1 MGIAGVDLLFG
12 LSIFFLVGTD
22 YEDCVI
28 IYPPAIIAVL
38 AGGLL
43 FYGSLYY
50 NKAATMVYLI
60 LSMMLIVFFGI
71 ASVILFTR
79 FQKMAT
85 IIGSIF
91 LFIGLLR
98 TYFWCLV
105 YIFFKSLKKP
115 SDHSLGELIQMGIN
129 ISQKCF
135 ISSINVHVVSSHV
148 YQNVI
153 HRNYDTIRVVLHL
166 INLTI
171 YIVFCVECKLA

>member
-1 MGIAGVDLLFG
+1 MGIAGVDLLSG

-91 LFIGLLR
+91 LFLGLLR

-115 SDHSLGELIQMGIN
+115 YLIIHWGNSSEWESIYHKNVLFDQLMLMLF
-129 ISQKCF
+129 QVMF
-135 ISSINVHVVSSHV
+135 I
-148 YQNVI
+148 
-153 HRNYDTIRVVLHL
+153 RM
-166 INLTI
+166 
-171 YIVFCVECKLA
+171 

>member
-1 MGIAGVDLLFG
+1 MLWKKYTNNLQNFSVIYKTSNRYAFNVLQIEIFEPCCGCCDPRILRMGIAGVDLLFG

-91 LFIGLLR
+91 LFLGLLR

-105 YIFFKSLKKP
+105 YIFFKSLKKQ
-115 SDHSLGELIQMGIN
+115 SDHSLKELIQMGIN
-129 ISQKCF
+129 IS
-135 ISSINVHVVSSHV
+135 
-148 YQNVI
+148 
-153 HRNYDTIRVVLHL
+153 
-166 INLTI
+166 
-171 YIVFCVECKLA
+171 

>member
-1 MGIAGVDLLFG
+1 MQIEIFEPCSGCCDPRIPRMGIAGVDLLSG

-60 LSMMLIVFFGI
+60 LSMMLIVFLGI

-105 YIFFKSLKKP
+105 HIFFKSLKKP
-115 SDHSLGELIQMGIN
+115 SDHSLGELI
-129 ISQKCF
+129 
-135 ISSINVHVVSSHV
+135 
-148 YQNVI
+148 
-153 HRNYDTIRVVLHL
+153 
-166 INLTI
+166 
-171 YIVFCVECKLA
+171 

>member
-105 YIFFKSLKKP
+105 HIFFKSLKKP
-115 SDHSLGELIQMGIN
+115 SDHNHWGN
-129 ISQKCF
+129 
-135 ISSINVHVVSSHV
+135 SSKWESI
-148 YQNVI
+148 Y
-153 HRNYDTIRVVLHL
+153 HRNVLFDQL
-166 INLTI
+166 MLMLFQ
-171 YIVFCVECKLA
+171 VMFSRM

>member
-1 MGIAGVDLLFG
+1 MQIEIFEPCCGCCDPRIPRMGIAGVDLLFG

-28 IYPPAIIAVL
+28 IYPPAIIALL

-43 FYGSLYY
+43 LYGSLYY

-91 LFIGLLR
+91 LFLGLLR
-98 TYFWCLV
+98 NYFWCLV
-105 YIFFKSLKKP
+105 YIFFNSLKKP
-115 SDHSLGELIQMGIN
+115 SDHSLGELI
-129 ISQKCF
+129 
-135 ISSINVHVVSSHV
+135 
-148 YQNVI
+148 
-153 HRNYDTIRVVLHL
+153 
-166 INLTI
+166 
-171 YIVFCVECKLA
+171 

>member
-91 LFIGLLR
+91 LFLGLLR

-115 SDHSLGELIQMGIN
+115 SLIIHEWGN
-129 ISQKCF
+129 
-135 ISSINVHVVSSHV
+135 SSKWESI
-148 YQNVI
+148 Y
-153 HRNYDTIRVVLHL
+153 HRNVLFDQLMLMLFQVMFIRM
-166 INLTI
+166 
-171 YIVFCVECKLA
+171 